1 MKAIIRAISIA
12 LLASAASL
20 SNAAEGQIIIGQAQ
34 PIDGDSL
41 MVGTVEVRLFGVD
54 APEGRQTCERAG
66 VAWRCGEEARERLF
80 AMIAGRTVRCQPQD
94 TDHYGRTVAVCT
106 AGTLDLAGAM
116 VEAGFAVAL
125 ADFADTYVADEQRAR
140 MARVGIWG
148 SQFQMP
154 AEWRAAQPQVAQSS
168 GPSAVA
174 RPPVSPTI
182 QNGGGCRIKGN
193 RNRRG
198 EWIYHLPGRPYY
210 DETRAEQWFC
220 TEADARAAGYRRS
233 RAQ

>member
-1 MKAIIRAISIA
+1 MKALIQAISV
-12 LLASAASL
+12 ASL
-20 SNAAEGQIIIGQAQ
+20 ATVVSLSTAANTQIIVGQAQ

-41 MVGTVEVRLFGVD
+41 IVGSVEVRLFGVD

-66 VAWRCGEEARERLF
+66 VAWRCGEEARERLVT
-80 AMIAGRTVRCQPQD
+80 MIAGRTVRCQPRD
-94 TDHYGRTVAVCT
+94 TDRYGRTVAVCT
-106 AGTLDLAGAM
+106 AGTLNLAGAM

-125 ADFADTYVADEQRAR
+125 ADFTETYVADEQRAR

-154 AEWRAAQPQVAQSS
+154 AEWRAAQPQVAQTSA
-168 GPSAVA
+168 PSPVA

-233 RAQ
+233 HAQ